1 MIEVAADLITI
12 AVVVLYFILMLAIG
26 VWASKKI
33 KNTEDYLVAGRQL
46 GFWVF
51 ILLMIGTVCSGMSLL
66 GVSGLGYKA
75 GWPTIWEQ
83 IFVPLS
89 IGVCIIFFGVKLH
102 NVAKTAGYVTVQD
115 YLAHRYESP
124 TALRTLSAVAGIIVS
139 LIYLVGQ
146 YTAISIVLIWLFGI
160 PLWLALVIAT
170 AVTMAYTAIG
180 GLYAVAW
187 ASLVQSI
194 TLIIGVLVMAPLII
208 WYAGGFT
215 HVNEFIATVNP
226 NLVMPWNPVG
236 AFAPPYVVS
245 FALLLGLGLACAP
258 HVINN
263 VLAIK
268 DVKYFKW
275 SPLIAF
281 LIYGAVIFL
290 LKFAG
295 FAGLTMVKEGVFT
308 LPAVPNAQDFVILYG
323 IQYALP
329 IMALWAIFAVIVL
342 SAVMSTTDRLMLTI
356 GAMFSWDI
364 YKKVLKPDAEDKTVL
379 LISKIVVVVSAI
391 GTMVIAINPP
401 EMLAVLIWM
410 GIGTMLA
417 TFAVPLLAGLYWRG
431 ATREGALA
439 SMTLGLIAALLFGF
453 LNYFKVKALGVD
465 FAAIPLHF
473 SAYAFVISVLAMII
487 VSFLTKKTAD
497 KVLNETQTGWYISK
511 Q

>member
-1 MIEVAADLITI
+1 MADVGTI
-12 AVVVLYFILMLAIG
+12 VIVTLYFLAMLGIG
-26 VWASKKI
+26 IWASKKI

-51 ILLMIGTVCSGMSLL
+51 VLLMIGTVCSGMSLL

-89 IGVCIIFFGVKLH
+89 IGICVIFFGVKLH
-102 NVAKTAGYVTVQD
+102 NVARTSGYVTVQD

-124 TALRTLSAVAGIIVS
+124 TALRSLSAVAGIIVS

-146 YTAISIVLIWLFGI
+146 YTAIAIVLIWIFQV

-170 AVTMAYTAIG
+170 LVTMAYTAIG

-187 ASLVQSI
+187 ASLIQSI
-194 TLIIGVLVMAPLII
+194 ILIVGVLVMAPLII

-215 HVNEFIATVNP
+215 HVNQFIGTINP
-226 NLVMPWNPVG
+226 NLVMPWNPSG
-236 AFAPPYVVS
+236 AFALPYVFS
-245 FALLLGLGLACAP
+245 FAILLGLGLACAP

-275 SPLIAF
+275 APLVAF
-281 LIYGAVIFL
+281 LLYGAVMFL
-290 LKFAG
+290 LKFSG
-295 FAGLTMVKEGVFT
+295 FAGLVMVKEGVFT
-308 LPAVPNAQDFVILYG
+308 LPTVANAQDFVILYG
-323 IQYALP
+323 IQNAMP
-329 IMALWAIFAVIVL
+329 ILALWAVFAVIVL
-342 SAVMSTTDRLMLTI
+342 AAVMSTTDRLMLTI
-356 GAMFSWDI
+356 GAMVSWDL
-364 YKKVLKPDAEDKTVL
+364 YKKVLRPNADDKHVL
-379 LISKIVVVVSAI
+379 LLSKIVVVLSAI
-391 GTMVIAINPP
+391 VTMVLSINPP
-401 EMLAVLIWM
+401 EMLAILIWM

-431 ATREGALA
+431 ATRQGALA
-439 SMTLGLIAALLFGF
+439 SMSLGLVFALVFGF
-453 LNYFKVKALGVD
+453 LNYFKVKALGID
-465 FAAIPLHF
+465 FATIPLHF
-473 SAYAFVISVLAMII
+473 SFYAFVISIVAMIV
-487 VSFLTKKTAD
+487 VSLLTKKTSG
-497 KVLNETQTGWYISK
+497 KVLDETQTGWYISK

>member
-1 MIEVAADLITI
+1 MADLIT
-12 AVVVLYFILMLAIG
+12 VVVVALYFILLLGIG
-26 VWASKKI
+26 AWASKKV

-89 IGVCIIFFGVKLH
+89 IGICIIFFGVKLH
-102 NVAKTAGYVTVQD
+102 NVAKTSGYVTVQD

-124 TALRTLSAVAGIIVS
+124 TALRSMSAIAGIIVS

-146 YTAISIVLIWLFGI
+146 YTAIAIVLIWLFEI
-160 PLWLALVIAT
+160 PLWLALLIAT
-170 AVTMAYTAIG
+170 LVTMAYTAIG

-187 ASLVQSI
+187 AALIQSI
-194 TLIIGVLVMAPLII
+194 TLIVGVLVMGPIII
-208 WYAGGFT
+208 WYAGGFS
-215 HVNEFIATVNP
+215 HINEYIATISP

-236 AFAPPYVVS
+236 AFAPPYIVS

-263 VLAIK
+263 VLAVR

-275 SPLIAF
+275 SPLIGFA
-281 LIYGAVIFL
+281 IYGIVIFL
-290 LKFAG
+290 LKFSG
-295 FAGLTMVKEGVFT
+295 FAGLVMVKEGVFA
-308 LPAVPNAQDFVILYG
+308 LPTVPNAQDFIILYG
-323 IQYALP
+323 IQYAMP
-329 IMALWAIFAVIVL
+329 ILALWAIFAVIVL

-356 GAMFSWDI
+356 GAMFSWDL
-364 YKKVLKPDAEDKTVL
+364 YKKVIRPNAPDKEVL
-379 LISKIVVVVSAI
+379 LLSKIVVVLSAI
-391 GTMVIAINPP
+391 VTMIIAINPP
-401 EMLAVLIWM
+401 EMLAILIWM

-431 ATREGALA
+431 ATREGALV
-439 SMTLGLIAALLFGF
+439 SMSLGLAAALAFGF
-453 LNYFKVKALGVD
+453 LNYFKINALGVD
-465 FAAIPLHF
+465 FATIPLHF
-473 SAYAFVISVLAMII
+473 SAYAFIVSLAAMII
-487 VSFLTKKTAD
+487 VSVLTKKTHEKILD
-497 KVLNETQTGWYISK
+497 ETQTGWYISK

>member
-1 MIEVAADLITI
+1 MADILTI
-12 AVVVLYFILMLAIG
+12 IIVTLYFLVMLGIG

-33 KNTEDYLVAGRQL
+33 RNTEDYLVAGRSL
-46 GFWVF
+46 DFWVF
-51 ILLMIGTVCSGMSLL
+51 VLLMIGTVCSGMSLL

-89 IGVCIIFFGVKLH
+89 IGICVIFFGVKLH
-102 NVAKTAGYVTVQD
+102 NVARSAGYVTVQD

-124 TALRTLSAVAGIIVS
+124 TALRSLSAGAGIIVS

-146 YTAISIVLIWLFGI
+146 YTAISIVLIWLFQI
-160 PLWLALVIAT
+160 PLWLALLIAT
-170 AVTMAYTAIG
+170 VVTMVYTAIG

-187 ASLVQSI
+187 ASLIQSI
-194 TLIIGVLVMAPLII
+194 ILIIGVLVMAPLII

-215 HVNEFIATVNP
+215 HVNEYMAAINP

-268 DVKYFKW
+268 NVKHFKW
-275 SPLIAF
+275 APLIAF
-281 LIYGAVIFL
+281 LLYGAVIFL

-295 FAGLTMVKEGVFT
+295 FAGLVMVKEGMFA
-308 LPAVPNAQDFVILYG
+308 LPNVPNAQDFVILYG
-323 IQYALP
+323 IQSSLP
-329 IMALWAIFAVIVL
+329 IMALWAVFAVIVL
-342 SAVMSTTDRLMLTI
+342 AAVMSTTDRLMLTI

-364 YKKVLKPDAEDKTVL
+364 YKKVLRPNADDKTVL
-379 LISKIVVVVSAI
+379 LLSKIVVVLSAF
-391 GTMVIAINPP
+391 GTMFLAINPP
-401 EMLAVLIWM
+401 EMLAILIWM
-410 GIGTMLA
+410 GIGIMLA

-431 ATREGALA
+431 ATRKGAIA
-439 SMTLGLIAALLFGF
+439 ATSLGLTSSLIFGT
-453 LNYFKVKALGVD
+453 LNYTRARILGID
-465 FAAIPLHF
+465 FGAMPVHF
-473 SAYAFVISVLAMII
+473 SFYAFVIAVIAMVV
-487 VSFLTKKTAD
+487 VSFLTKKNSE
-497 KVLNETQTGWYISK
+497 KVLNETNTGWYI
-511 Q
+511 QR